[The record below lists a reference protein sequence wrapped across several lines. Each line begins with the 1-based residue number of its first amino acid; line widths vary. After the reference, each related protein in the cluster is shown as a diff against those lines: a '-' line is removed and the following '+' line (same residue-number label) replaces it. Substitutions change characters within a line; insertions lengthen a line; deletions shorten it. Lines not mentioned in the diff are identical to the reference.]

1 MLLLQLKDLVVLK
14 LPKKTIFLIKLS
26 LFCAGVH
33 SLALLL
39 FFLFPDTQKTI
50 FLDTLNVHDA
60 KVIFVPLL
68 KTGIEQQKT
77 SSVLTA
83 EKTTITPKKNEQAAI
98 VDVPAKKEP
107 IKKVELK
114 KAEPPKTTMAKK
126 EIQKNKNSSLQK
138 QEPKKSETTKK
149 TAQTEQKKKIEI
161 KQKKLVQKPPK
172 QDVLEKKAA
181 GVSKIPS

>member
-98 VDVPAKKEP
+98 VDVPAKKE
-107 IKKVELK
+107 I
-114 KAEPPKTTMAKK
+114 
-126 EIQKNKNSSLQK
+126 I
-138 QEPKKSETTKK
+138 
-149 TAQTEQKKKIEI
+149 
-161 KQKKLVQKPPK
+161 
-172 QDVLEKKAA
+172 
-181 GVSKIPS
+181 